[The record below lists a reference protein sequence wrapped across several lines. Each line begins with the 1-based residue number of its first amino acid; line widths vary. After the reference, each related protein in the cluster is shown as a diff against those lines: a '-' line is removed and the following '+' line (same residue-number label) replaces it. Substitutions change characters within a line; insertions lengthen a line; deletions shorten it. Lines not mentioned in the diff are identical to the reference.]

1 MATITVNA
9 NPHNNVGKTA
19 YQAHL
24 LQYTLQTAANG
35 GALAGTANSVT
46 AIASGD
52 VVNLGVIP
60 AGSLINDACAVVST
74 AFTASV
80 TGTLGFAYVDGV
92 DSTEVPQDADYFMA
106 AAAINTAGVYRKT
119 NTTAPVTLPKDA
131 FLTLTTGGAANAKV
145 ARIDVTLVLNTQGV
159 A

>member
-1 MATITVNA
+1 MATITVNQ

-19 YQAHL
+19 YQAHI
-24 LQYTLQTAANG
+24 LQYTLITGANG
-35 GALAGTANSVT
+35 GAVNGSANSIA

-60 AGSLINDACAVVST
+60 AGSLINDVCAVVST

-92 DSTEVPQDADYFMA
+92 DSTEVPQDADYFFA
-106 AAAINTAGVYRKT
+106 AGAINAAGIYRKT

-131 FLTLTTGGAANAKV
+131 FLTLTTGGAANAKA
-145 ARIDVTLVLNTQGV
+145 ARIDVMLPMNTMGV